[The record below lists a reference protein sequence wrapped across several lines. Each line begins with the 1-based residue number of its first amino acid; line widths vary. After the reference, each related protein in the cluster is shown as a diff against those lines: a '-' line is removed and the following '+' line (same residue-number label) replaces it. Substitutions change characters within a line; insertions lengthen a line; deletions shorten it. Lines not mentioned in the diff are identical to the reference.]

1 LRLQP
6 RPSPRCAARA
16 SPVRRHHRAPTV
28 RAANRRSEP
37 GHARTPCAFRHS
49 SSCLGC
55 GCTPFGRA
63 PSTRALL
70 GPACKETWDHLRAT
84 FALAPFAGRGATMAT
99 VVATDATRE
108 QSAVDG
114 GASPSAVPTV
124 DSSDAGAPS
133 AAVSNRAVELTAV
146 SSTLAHL
153 RCHWLSSLPTHTPQL
168 LLPTFSLDRWSRLQV
183 STPRRRWRRNSRP
196 SQCCFSITC
205 RSHPSQAAAW
215 MRRQAGLWW
224 AARRRPR

>member
-1 LRLQP
+1 MRSTVVEAADQPTSSLGKRLRLKP
-6 RPSPRCAARA
+6 LPSPRCAARA

-114 GASPSAVPTV
+114 SPSAVPTV
-124 DSSDAGAPS
+124 DSSDAGEPS
-133 AAVSNRAVELTAV
+133 AAVSNRAVELTGVDGSRLRHQRSLHPPLYPSNLLTSSAV
-146 SSTLAHL
+146 YISRLHHHSPASAVTG
-153 RCHWLSSLPTHTPQL
+153 SPLPTHHHCCVRVLTRPVGL
-168 LLPTFSLDRWSRLQV
+168 GQV
-183 STPRRRWRRNSRP
+183 P
-196 SQCCFSITC
+196 
-205 RSHPSQAAAW
+205 AW
-215 MRRQAGLWW
+215 
-224 AARRRPR
+224 

>member
-1 LRLQP
+1 MLLAAHRARESDDRTVLSAPAHRAPRRAWSAGTAEQSVRSTVVEAADQAATSSLGKRLRLQP

-108 QSAVDG
+108 QHEEQSAVDG
-114 GASPSAVPTV
+114 SPSAVPTV
-124 DSSDAGAPS
+124 ASSDAGEPS

-146 SSTLAHL
+146 DGS
-153 RCHWLSSLPTHTPQL
+153 L
-168 LLPTFSLDRWSRLQV
+168 LLHFHSPQS
-183 STPRRRWRRNSRP
+183 
-196 SQCCFSITC
+196 
-205 RSHPSQAAAW
+205 
-215 MRRQAGLWW
+215 
-224 AARRRPR
+224 

>member
-1 LRLQP
+1 MDNCVLRTHLSILTGSVLGAALLLAAHRARESVTSFLVSKAQAAAAA
-6 RPSPRCAARA
+6 SPRCGAARA

-108 QSAVDG
+108 QHEEQSAVDG
-114 GASPSAVPTV
+114 SPSAVPTV
-124 DSSDAGAPS
+124 DSSDAGEPS
-133 AAVSNRAVELTAV
+133 AAVSNRARRA
-146 SSTLAHL
+146 
-153 RCHWLSSLPTHTPQL
+153 
-168 LLPTFSLDRWSRLQV
+168 D
-183 STPRRRWRRNSRP
+183 RRRWLSPP
-196 SQCCFSITC
+196 SPPTSTHSLSPTLCDHALSL
-205 RSHPSQAAAW
+205 HPACTPFA
-215 MRRQAGLWW
+215 
-224 AARRRPR
+224 PR